1 MRAAPWI
8 PVLTLVLAAGCG
20 PGDPAAEAPP
30 AEEALADAN
39 PSESPA
45 PPGEEPS
52 PQEPEPDLEPPPGLE
67 PPPSG
72 PVEVSARHILV
83 AYKGA
88 NRAAPE
94 IARTKEEAKAKAE
107 EILAKIKKGEGTVAS
122 LAPESSDCPSKAQG
136 GMLGA
141 FNRQQMAK
149 PFSDAAFAL
158 QPGEVSAV
166 VETDFGFHV
175 IQRSERAATA
185 YLVVLW
191 KAEGAPPEVAR
202 TKEEAKT
209 RIEEAAKKIKD
220 GADFHAAVK
229 EYSDDPGNRDTGGY
243 LPVFEEGQAPPE
255 FDKVAFS
262 LKVGEV
268 SGVAEFP
275 IGFFLMKRVE
285 DVTYGAR
292 HILVQWKGSQ
302 NAPPGITRT
311 KEEAKQKAE
320 ETLGLLKGGAK
331 MEEMARTQSD
341 CPSKAQGGDL
351 GDFGRG
357 TMTPAF
363 QKAVDAIKPGEL
375 SGVVETE
382 FGYHVILR
390 TK

>member
-20 PGDPAAEAPP
+20 PGGPAVEAPP
-30 AEEALADAN
+30 AEEAAVADAN

-45 PPGEEPS
+45 PPAES
-52 PQEPEPDLEPPPGLE
+52 SAQNPEPDLETPPGLE

-72 PVEVSARHILV
+72 PTEVSARHILV

-94 IARTKEEAKAKAE
+94 VTRTKEEAKAKAE

-122 LAPESSDCPSKAQG
+122 LAPENSDCPSKTQG
-136 GMLGA
+136 GMLGS

-158 QPGEVSAV
+158 QSGEVSAV
-166 VETDFGFHV
+166 VETDFGYHV
-175 IQRSERAATA
+175 IQRSQRAATA
-185 YLVVLW
+185 YIVVLW

-202 TKEEAKT
+202 TKEEAKA

-220 GADFHAAVK
+220 GADFHALVK

-268 SGVAEFP
+268 SGVGEFP

-302 NAPPGITRT
+302 NAPPSVTRT

-320 ETLGLLKGGAK
+320 EALGLLKGGAK
-331 MEEMARTQSD
+331 MEDLARTQSD
-341 CPSKAQGGDL
+341 CPSRAQGGDL

-363 QKAVDAIKPGEL
+363 QKAVDAIKVGEL

-382 FGYHVILR
+382 FGYHVIQR